1 MGAQGQEASL
11 TEVEHKTVKMKGNS
25 GLQRKETEASKENSS
40 RSWNSMSISLPK
52 FFTGNHRG
60 GLGLEQLSTNLLKP
74 CTSPLYE
81 GFLEIL
87 STAFTTFSLPKG
99 KSHCTTANPLSR
111 VQVSPLPVTPQFTL
125 QRLCS
130 NSVKFMF
137 SVNMWGGTNQ
147 HTWCQ
152 ICFRS
157 TANTSPLFC
166 RDSLS
171 SKGQ

>member
-1 MGAQGQEASL
+1 MELHVHFTPKVLHRES
-11 TEVEHKTVKMKGNS
+11 
-25 GLQRKETEASKENSS
+25 QR
-40 RSWNSMSISLPK
+40 
-52 FFTGNHRG
+52 
-60 GLGLEQLSTNLLKP
+60 GLGLEQLSMNLLKP

-87 STAFTTFSLPKG
+87 STAFTAFSLPKG
-99 KSHCTTANPLSR
+99 KSHRTTANPLPR

-125 QRLCS
+125 QRLRS
-130 NSVKFMF
+130 NSVKFMS
-137 SVNMWGGTNQ
+137 SVNTWGGTNQ

-157 TANTSPLFC
+157 TANTYPLFC

-171 SKGQ
+171 SKCQ